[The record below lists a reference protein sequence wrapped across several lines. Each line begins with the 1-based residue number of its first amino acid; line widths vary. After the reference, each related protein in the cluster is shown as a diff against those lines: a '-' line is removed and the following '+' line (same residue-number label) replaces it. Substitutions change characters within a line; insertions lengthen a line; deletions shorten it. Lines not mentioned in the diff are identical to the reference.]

1 MARPL
6 LQIYSHSVVQE
17 GNVCLNHIFWHVR
30 PEDRDVGIGTKTSQ
44 KLEGKIIRRDES
56 VNIALTEHIDANTIL
71 ENVLLSILAQVLK
84 DYPVLPVH
92 ENGLEMLNLS
102 GSKEEPVFAE
112 DTLRVLGVYSQDH
125 VTNVLVSSSCVRVT
139 KLDILEAHAISESEL
154 RVLMAQDTG
163 LYRHEVHG
171 IIGID
176 GPSPVIAAVHGPLLD
191 PLLIYLELRD
201 VVLYHASLPL
211 VVLPE
216 GLLTRV
222 YRFDHSTFLAVFG
235 GFQMAKTIAGQIF
248 AREMQ
253 LIRDELQGSA
263 KVQHGDS

>member
-1 MARPL
+1 M
-6 LQIYSHSVVQE
+6 
-17 GNVCLNHIFWHVR
+17 G
-30 PEDRDVGIGTKTSQ
+30 PEDWDVWIGAKTSQ
-44 KLEGKIIRRDES
+44 KLKGKIIRRDES
-56 VNIALTEHIDANTIL
+56 VNIALTEHIDANSVL
-71 ENVLLSILAQVLK
+71 QNVLLSILAQVFE
-84 DYPVLPVH
+84 DYPILPVH

-112 DTLRVLGVYSQDH
+112 DAVRVLGVYSQDH
-125 VTNVLVSSSCVRVT
+125 VTNVLVSSSCMRVT
-139 KLDILEAHAISESEL
+139 KLDILEAHAISKSEL
-154 RVLMAQDTG
+154 RVLMAEDSG

-176 GPSPVIAAVHGPLLD
+176 GSSPVIATVYGPLRD
-191 PLLIYLELRD
+191 PLLVNLKLCD

-222 YRFDHSTFLAVFG
+222 HRFDHSTFLAVFG
-235 GFQMAKTIAGQIF
+235 GFQMAKPIPGQIF

-263 KVQHGDS
+263 KVQQGDS